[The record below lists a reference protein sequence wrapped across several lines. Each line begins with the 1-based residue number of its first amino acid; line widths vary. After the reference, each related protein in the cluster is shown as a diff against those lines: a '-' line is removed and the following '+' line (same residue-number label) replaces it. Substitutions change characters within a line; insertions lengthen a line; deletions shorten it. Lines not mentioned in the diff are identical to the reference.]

1 MADTALPAPVRA
13 SEPWHAGIDRGRYR
27 RVLRFLAGVLAHA
40 LWWDVVLSRPVLRR
54 LRTPPLAR
62 WSAIARRYRE
72 LALELGGVLIKLG
85 QFLSTR
91 VDVLPE
97 SIIRELA
104 GLQDEVP
111 AAPFPAVLATIEADL
126 GRGWREV
133 FTQLDEDPVGAA
145 SLAQVHHACLPSGE
159 SVVVKILR
167 PGIGTLVETDL
178 AALRRASR
186 WLALSKTIRRR
197 VDVVWLEREFRTVT
211 RRELDL
217 VSEGH
222 NIERFAADFAD
233 DPGVAVPRVYWAQ
246 SGRSCLTLEDVGAI
260 KITDRDA
267 MIAAGVDPSQ
277 VARRLYAV
285 FMQQFFV
292 THFVH
297 ADPHPGNI
305 FVRPVP
311 QRHADAGETAADT
324 ASTPFVLAFVDF
336 GMMTEIPERLRAAL
350 REFAI
355 GLGTRDARR
364 MVASYVQA
372 GTLLE
377 EADLDRLIAAHED
390 LLERFWGIRIG
401 RMRDVAIGEARDL
414 MHSYHDLLLSAPI
427 QVQADMLFA
436 LRAVGLLAG
445 LCTSLDPDFDPWA
458 ATVPFAERFAGEAA
472 SARIRERV
480 EELLGQL
487 GRILRLPDQ
496 LDALLARAD
505 RSTFG
510 VRANLAADA
519 GRRLDRLHRAVARLT
534 WTIAAAGFA
543 ITGVL
548 LKMTLAS
555 ATVSNALLTAAALAA
570 VAALLPRRGN
580 A

>member
-1 MADTALPAPVRA
+1 MSVPAPPPPAQPPELRH
-13 SEPWHAGIDRGRYR
+13 PGIDRRRYR

-40 LWWDVVLSRPVLRR
+40 LWWDVLLSRPVLRR
-54 LRTPPLAR
+54 LRTAPLER
-62 WSAIARRYRE
+62 WRSIARRYRE
-72 LALELGGVLIKLG
+72 LALDLGGVLIKLG

-91 VDVLPE
+91 VDLLPE
-97 SIIRELA
+97 PVIRELA

-111 AAPFPAVLATIEADL
+111 AAAFPAVLAAIEADL
-126 GRGWREV
+126 GRPWREV
-133 FTQLDEDPVGAA
+133 FSELEEDAVGAA
-145 SLAQVHHACLPSGE
+145 SLAQVHRARLPSGE
-159 SVVVKILR
+159 RVVVKVLR
-167 PGIGTLVETDL
+167 PGIDTLVETDL

-186 WLALSKTIRRR
+186 WLTLSRTIRRR
-197 VDVVWLEREFRTVT
+197 VDVAWLEREFRSVT

-217 VSEGH
+217 VSEGR
-222 NIERFAADFAD
+222 NVERFAADFGS
-233 DPGVAVPRVYWAQ
+233 DPGVAVPHVHWAQ
-246 SGRSCLTLEDVGAI
+246 SGRRCLTLEDVGAI
-260 KITDRDA
+260 KITDRAA
-267 MIAAGVDPSQ
+267 MVASGIDPTE

-311 QRHADAGETAADT
+311 ALEPTDGEAGVHPDA
-324 ASTPFVLAFVDF
+324 SPFVIAFVDF

-377 EADLDRLIAAHED
+377 EADLERLVAAHED

-401 RMRDVAIGEARDL
+401 RMRDVAFGEARDL
-414 MHSYHDLLLSAPI
+414 MRSYHDLLLSAPV

-458 ATVPFAERFAGEAA
+458 ATVPFAERFAGEAVRI
-472 SARIRERV
+472 RIRERV
-480 EELLGQL
+480 EELVAQL
-487 GRILRLPDQ
+487 GRILHLPDQ
-496 LDALLARAD
+496 LDAILARAD
-505 RSTFG
+505 RSAFG
-510 VRANLAADA
+510 VRASLASDT

-534 WTIAAAGFA
+534 WTIAAAGLA
-543 ITGVL
+543 ILGGLLRMTGARAEVSTVL
-548 LKMTLAS
+548 F
-555 ATVSNALLTAAALAA
+555 AAAAFAA
-570 VAALLPRRGN
+570 VGAVLPHRGTR
-580 A
+580 